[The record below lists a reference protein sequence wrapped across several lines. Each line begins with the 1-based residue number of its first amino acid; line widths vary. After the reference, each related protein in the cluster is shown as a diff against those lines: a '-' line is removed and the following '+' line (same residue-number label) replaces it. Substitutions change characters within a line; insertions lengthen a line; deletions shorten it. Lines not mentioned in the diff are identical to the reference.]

1 MEVKKEVDEVSSMFS
16 QDTTEVSQRKHEWCS
31 DAILNKM
38 REIES
43 RYKKRIFSQFIYI
56 RIFLH
61 FMNSKWILRCSV
73 LLRGRVDID
82 SSKTLL
88 NPCLLV
94 QYYSS
99 HNC

>member
-61 FMNSKWILRCSV
+61 FLIQNGFFGALC
-73 LLRGRVDID
+73 
-82 SSKTLL
+82 
-88 NPCLLV
+88 
-94 QYYSS
+94 YSAAGLT
-99 HNC
+99 